1 MDGKVFSSPFLLM
14 KSQQTSKVRVLSRS
28 ILIALSTCYM
38 IALYSPAIAGTT
50 FGIYDARTLAMG
62 GASVASANN
71 DNAQFYNA
79 ALLAFNDEIEEKTQD
94 ARFLFPLLIPR
105 VSESAITLEDL
116 SQDDPVHA
124 MTRAVSDFNVAPDAM
139 SAQAVVD
146 VAANLDGAL
155 ADLEGEDLTSDI
167 YFGLAVSEPGKFQ
180 GAGFFM
186 GSRLLVGGE
195 SDITAADRAVLAA
208 YQEGLTFIASG
219 GAQGTEHPEI
229 FDANG
234 LLIDPGDDF
243 DSTVS
248 AAGALVTEAGLAMS
262 RQMHLFGHPIAAGFS
277 FKVMRIDAFED
288 VQRIVDDR
296 IDTDQNSEYHG
307 DINFDV
313 GLVKEV
319 GERWRVALAVKD
331 IIPHNYETS
340 LGTVIRLRPR
350 ARIGAAYQAGR
361 FQISADAD
369 LTENE
374 PLGSEGPTQ
383 EIALGSEWSFESPL
397 KFRAGYRQDIRGNR
411 DGVASLGV
419 GTIWGRL
426 AFDFALAGGRDARAA
441 ALQFGYVF

>member
-1 MDGKVFSSPFLLM
+1 MLP
-14 KSQQTSKVRVLSRS
+14 RS
-28 ILIALSTCYM
+28 ILFALSTCCM
-38 IALYSPAIAGTT
+38 IVLYSPAIAGTT

-71 DNAQFYNA
+71 SNAQFYNA
-79 ALLAFNDEIEEKTQD
+79 ALLAFNEEIEEKTQD
-94 ARFLFPLLIPR
+94 SRFLFPLLIPR

-116 SQDDPVHA
+116 SQDDPIQA
-124 MTRAVSDFNVAPDAM
+124 MTRAVSNFNIEPDEM
-139 SAQAVVD
+139 GAQVVVD
-146 VAANLDGAL
+146 VAANLDAAL
-155 ADLEGEDLTSDI
+155 AELDGEDLTSDI

-180 GAGFFM
+180 GAGFFL
-186 GSRLLVGGE
+186 GTRLLVGGQ
-195 SDITAADRAVLAA
+195 STITAADRAVLAA
-208 YQEGLTFIASG
+208 YQEGLTFVASG

-234 LLIDPGDDF
+234 MLIDPGGDF

-248 AAGALVTEAGLAMS
+248 AAGALITEAGHAMS

-288 VQRIVDDR
+288 VERIVDDR
-296 IDTDQNSEYHG
+296 IDTERNSEYHG
-307 DINFDV
+307 NINFDV
-313 GLVKEV
+313 GVVKEI

-340 LGTVIRLRPR
+340 LGTPIRLRPR
-350 ARIGAAYQAGR
+350 ARIGAAYLAGR
-361 FQISADAD
+361 FQIAVDAD
-369 LTENE
+369 LIENE
-374 PLGSEGPTQ
+374 PLGSERPTQ
-383 EIALGSEWSFESPL
+383 EVALGSEWFFKSPL

-419 GTIWGRL
+419 GTVWRRL
-426 AFDFALAGGRDARAA
+426 AVDVALAGGSDARAA